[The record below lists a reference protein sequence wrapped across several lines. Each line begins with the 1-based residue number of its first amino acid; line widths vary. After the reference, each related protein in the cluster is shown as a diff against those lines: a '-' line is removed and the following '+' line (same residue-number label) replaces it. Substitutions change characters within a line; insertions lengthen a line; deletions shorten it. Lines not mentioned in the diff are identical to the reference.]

1 GQTVFI
7 NQGDISTTYPDTPV
21 VAGGATNDQLA
32 FIGGSVIGEV
42 DTGNGSDT
50 LVVTGGT
57 LNGSLTMGSGA
68 NNQALIENVSLANTR
83 HITTAGGV
91 GSTLSFS
98 NIDASGGS
106 LSADD
111 LSKGV
116 NLGAGWSTLNFTNTQ
131 WTLTDNLKLAHS
143 TINIDRDSTLFAGN
157 NVNPLL
163 AGATDDSLVVNNAG
177 TLDLSNGG
185 AGNNLLT

>member
-1 GQTVFI
+1 QIIVSGSGDAIRANTTGRVFSDGFIAITSESGGSAIVTRTASEVVNRGSIFSNSRVAPVIDLRGGQTLFI

-83 HITTAGGV
+83 
-91 GSTLSFS
+91 
-98 NIDASGGS
+98 
-106 LSADD
+106 
-111 LSKGV
+111 
-116 NLGAGWSTLNFTNTQ
+116 
-131 WTLTDNLKLAHS
+131 
-143 TINIDRDSTLFAGN
+143 
-157 NVNPLL
+157 
-163 AGATDDSLVVNNAG
+163 
-177 TLDLSNGG
+177 
-185 AGNNLLT
+185 